1 MPGTMLI
8 AAGVTGKRRLAGRAA
23 FVPFVDPAV
32 GGIPPSAPPPSAD
45 IAAASAEA
53 AQECA

>member
-1 MPGTMLI
+1 MLI
-8 AAGVTGKRRLAGRAA
+8 AAGVTGKGRLAGRAA